1 MKIHLIC
8 GAVFLTTFLQAA
20 AVADGRNDTPAQLK
34 NVGIDQRLNEQVPLD
49 TTFKDEYGRIVQL
62 ENYFGKRPVVLVLA
76 YYDCPMLCGLVL
88 QGLATAMRQMSFD
101 AGDQYNVVTVSFNPR
116 ETPELAAATKSKYV
130 KQYGRP
136 GGETGWHFL
145 TGEEPDIKRL
155 TSAVGFRYS
164 YDPVSGQYA
173 HAAGIMVVTPEG
185 RLARYFYGIEYSP
198 RDLRLALVEAS
209 QRKIGNPV
217 DAVLLFCCR
226 YDPVTGKYGLVV
238 TRVLQLAGL
247 VTVVVI
253 GLFIGLMVRR
263 DRRLKRSHA

>member
-1 MKIHLIC
+1 MRKCIVCNLVFL
-8 GAVFLTTFLQAA
+8 AVFLPAASAVQTRSDMPASLQ
-20 AVADGRNDTPAQLK
+20 
-34 NVGIDQRLNEQVPLD
+34 NVGIDQHLNGQVPLD
-49 TTFKDEYGRIVQL
+49 TVFRDENGKNVQL
-62 ENYFGKRPVVLVLA
+62 GDYFGQKPVVLVLA
-76 YYDCPMLCGLVL
+76 YYNCPMLCGLVL
-88 QGLATAMRQMSFD
+88 QGLATAMRHISFD
-101 AGDQYNVVTVSFNPR
+101 AGDQYSVVTVSFNPK
-116 ETPELAAATKSKYV
+116 ETPELAAATKGKYI
-130 KQYGRP
+130 KQYGRA
-136 GGETGWHFL
+136 GGAEGWHFL
-145 TGEEPDIKRL
+145 TGAEPDIKRL

-226 YDPVTGKYGLVV
+226 YNPVTGKYGFVV
-238 TRVLQLAGL
+238 TRILQLAGL

-253 GLFIGLMVRR
+253 GLFLGLMVRR
-263 DRRLKRSHA
+263 DRKLKRTRS